1 MFEQTTLEQP
11 VKGQKAQRSFFVF
24 ISLSKTASLEHWA
37 GSVPQGKAQPLFS
50 SASMLSLSLISIWFL
65 FYSSIQLLYDPTVMY
80 FNFVSAFCL
89 YNSFFMF
96 GFWEN
101 WGEEKKGNDYFSHVL
116 GVSWIRCWFCLTFVL
131 LLLCFTSILSYQTED
146 QFFVGSLVIVIGF
159 VCWFCW
165 NEHFIAVVFMTFEIA
180 CPFLDFPFKCLICIA
195 LWDGLGYCWIDLIV
209 WLCLFRLTWLWVENF

>member
-11 VKGQKAQRSFFVF
+11 IKGQKSQRSFFVF

-101 WGEEKKGNDYFSHVL
+101 RGEEKKGNDYFSHVL

-159 VCWFCW
+159 VEMNILLRLYLWPLRLAW
-165 NEHFIAVVFMTFEIA
+165 S
-180 CPFLDFPFKCLICIA
+180 FLDFPFKCLICIA